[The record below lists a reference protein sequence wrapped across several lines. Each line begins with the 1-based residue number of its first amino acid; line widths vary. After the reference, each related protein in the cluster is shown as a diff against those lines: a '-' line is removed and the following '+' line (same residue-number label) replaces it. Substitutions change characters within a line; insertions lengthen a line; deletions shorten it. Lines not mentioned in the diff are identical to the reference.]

1 MINLSKKATT
11 LWAKK
16 RADDGTA
23 LWLPLIAHLTDTKNV
38 INWLFNQ
45 WLSEHQRQLLITSF
59 SDEGT
64 QKLVKALGFFHDI
77 GKATPAF
84 QTKKSYNGDPTL
96 DNQLVEKLIK
106 VGFHHLDRLMLASPR
121 DSPHARA
128 GEAILEKF
136 GVPKSVAAIVGG
148 HHGKPESVTPRRQL
162 RDYTA
167 NYFQS
172 DNDSLLQA
180 PWHEVQTELFN
191 YGLAIAGYQ
200 NVEEIPTVNQP
211 QAVILEGL
219 VIMADWLA
227 SSEIIAANHSVK
239 LPLFPLIRLDQ
250 SWADIDS
257 QQRFQIAMGN
267 WDVSGQWIPHRL
279 AVGQD
284 PYRIRWGFS
293 PHAVQLGMTKAIGAM
308 TDPGMVI
315 VEAPMGI
322 GKTEIALL
330 AAEQVAYAEGCDG
343 VYMGLPTQATT
354 NAMFDRV
361 NQWLAILAKS
371 QHDNFAVNLM
381 HGKAAFNQA
390 YQQLP
395 EAANIEDTGAVVVNS
410 WFSGKKSILTK
421 FSVGTIDQLLL
432 MGLKQKHLFLKH
444 LAFSGKV
451 VIVDE
456 VHAYDAYMNSYLEKA
471 IEWLGA
477 YRVPVILLSAT
488 LPAAKR
494 RDLLYAYAR
503 GKWGMQPLETPSGW
517 KQQLAYPLLTL
528 LDGKMLK
535 QVSEF
540 TDEQPLALSRVQLER
555 INLTD
560 EALVNQVVQSLEMGG
575 VAGIIVNTVKRAQTL
590 AKLVPQNMPM
600 MLLHSAFLATDRVK
614 QERALQAA
622 IGKDGK
628 RPKRMIVIGTQ
639 VLEQSLD
646 IDFDV
651 LYTDIAPVDLLL
663 QRIGR
668 LHRHQIE
675 RPTVFQ
681 AAQVYVMG
689 INQFGDYGAGNEAV
703 YGKYLLMKTDYF
715 LNSIL
720 ELPHDISELVQ
731 TVYDEKT
738 DSQIPDIAQAKS
750 IFEARLIQEKK
761 KAEAFQI
768 SDPNFSRRATIH
780 GWLDRAQGEVDK
792 DAQKAQAAVRDI
804 QETLQVVVLKHTN
817 QGDYLLDGRSV
828 NAVNAR
834 EIASQVINLPAVIT
848 PKIDEAIDVLETLT
862 SRYYSKW
869 QDSAWLKGTLALPLD
884 DHLSFQ
890 LGNWQLKYTT
900 KIGLSYAK
908 EADYD
913 Q

>member
-1 MINLSKKATT
+1 MINLSKKVTT
-11 LWAKK
+11 LWGKK
-16 RADDGTA
+16 RTNDITA

-59 SDEGT
+59 SEEGA

-77 GKATPAF
+77 GKATPVF
-84 QTKKSYNGDPTL
+84 QTKKSYDGDTTL
-96 DNQLVEKLIK
+96 DDRLVEKLAK
-106 VGFHHLDRLMLASPR
+106 VGFHHLDQLVLASPR
-121 DSPHARA
+121 DSLHARA
-128 GEAILEKF
+128 GEAILEQF
-136 GVPKSVAAIVGG
+136 GVPKSVAAIIGG
-148 HHGKPESVTPRRQL
+148 HHGKPESVPPRKQL

-172 DNDSLLQA
+172 DRDSLLQA
-180 PWHEVQTELFN
+180 PWHEVQAELFN

-200 NVEEIPTVNQP
+200 NVEEIPMVNQP

-227 SSEIIAANHSVK
+227 SSETIAVNHGAN

-250 SWADIDS
+250 SWADIDP
-257 QQRFQIAMGN
+257 QHRFQAAMSN
-267 WDVSGQWIPHRL
+267 WDVSGQWIPHHL
-279 AVGQD
+279 PVGED
-284 PYRIRWGFS
+284 PYRMHWGFS
-293 PHAVQLGMTKAIGAM
+293 ARAVQLAMTKAIGTM
-308 TDPGMVI
+308 TDPGMII

-330 AAEQVAYAEGCDG
+330 AAEQVAYTEGCDG

-361 NQWLAILAKS
+361 NQWLADLAKS
-371 QHDNFAVNLM
+371 QQDNLAVNLM
-381 HGKAAFNQA
+381 HGKAQFNQA
-390 YQQLP
+390 YQRLP

-471 IEWLGA
+471 VEWLGA
-477 YRVPVILLSAT
+477 YHVPVILLSAT

-494 RDLLYAYAR
+494 HDLLCAYAK
-503 GKWGMQPLETPSGW
+503 GKWGMQPLQKPLGW
-517 KQQLAYPLLTL
+517 ERQRAYPLLTL
-528 LDGKMLK
+528 LDGKTVK
-535 QVSEF
+535 QVSKF
-540 TDEQPLALSRVQLER
+540 ADEQPLALSRARLDR

-560 EALVNQVVQSLEMGG
+560 EALVNKVVHSLKDGG
-575 VAGIIVNTVKRAQTL
+575 VAGIIVNTVKRAQAL
-590 AKLVPQNMPM
+590 AQLVPRDMPM

-622 IGKDGK
+622 IGKHGK

-675 RPTVFQ
+675 RPMFFQ
-681 AAQVYVMG
+681 RARVYVMG
-689 INQFGDYGAGNEAV
+689 INQFGDYGAANEAV

-715 LNSIL
+715 LKSIL

-731 TVYDEKT
+731 TVYDSKT
-738 DSQIPDIAQAKS
+738 DAQISGIDQARNV
-750 IFEARLIQEKK
+750 FETSLIKEQK
-761 KAEAFQI
+761 KAAAFQI

-780 GWLDRAQGEVDK
+780 GWLDRAQGDVDK

-804 QETLQVVVLKHTN
+804 RETLEVVLVKHTK
-817 QGDYLLDGRSV
+817 QGDYLLDGRSL
-828 NAVNAR
+828 NAVSTQ
-834 EIASQVINLPAVIT
+834 EIASQVINLPSIIT
-848 PKIDEAIDVLETLT
+848 PKIDRAIDTLETIT
-862 SRYYSKW
+862 SRYYPNW
-869 QDSAWLKGTLALPLD
+869 QNSAWLKGALAVPLD
-884 DHLSFQ
+884 SHLSFQ
-890 LGNWQLKYTT
+890 LGEWQLKYAATT
-900 KIGLSYAK
+900 GLSYTK

-913 Q
+913 K